1 MTIKIKLSPSK
12 NSYQVMYSLDDKNYL
27 LHKGFKTLDEAVNE
41 VTKVTGSIRFLKD
54 IQKR

>member
-1 MTIKIKLSPSK
+1 MKIKLKLSPSK

-27 LHKGFKTLDEAVNE
+27 LHKGFKTLDDAVKE